1 MAFKHA
7 GRVSDAVGRTGPTEF
22 TVFAPGTDDTGI
34 EGLVQRISD
43 AVARSASVKLRAG
56 VCTAPAQPVPG
67 PQRAGSAS
75 PPLLALPAELF
86 DRARDALR

>member
-1 MAFKHA
+1 
-7 GRVSDAVGRTGPTEF
+7 VSDAVGRTGPTEF
-22 TVFAPGTDDTGI
+22 TVFAPATDETGA

-67 PQRAGSAS
+67 PQYSESAT